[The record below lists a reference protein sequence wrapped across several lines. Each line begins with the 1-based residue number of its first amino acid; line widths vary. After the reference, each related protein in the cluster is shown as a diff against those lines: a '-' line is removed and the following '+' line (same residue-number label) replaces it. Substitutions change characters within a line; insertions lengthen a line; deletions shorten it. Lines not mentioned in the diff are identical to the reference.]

1 METPS
6 SSPPGTKVVIVA
18 VALIAAVGSLILLD
32 RGERTDPIQ
41 EKAENLRS
49 EIQELQGRV
58 DECLARRGSLEAR
71 FQQAVDRTEALGDRV
86 RELESLDPEG
96 VPAERYAEYL
106 EVFDEYNES
115 IPEWERLGEALREE
129 GERCQRLADAHN
141 QRLERLRELMVE
153 AFAPVPPSE

>member
-1 METPS
+1 M
-6 SSPPGTKVVIVA
+6 VA
-18 VALIAAVGSLILLD
+18 ALIAAAASLVILD
-32 RGERTDPIQ
+32 RGDRTDPIQ

-49 EIQELQGRV
+49 EIRTLQGQV
-58 DECLARRGSLEAR
+58 DGCLARRGALEAR
-71 FQQAVDRTEALGDRV
+71 FQEAVDRTEALGRRV
-86 RELESLDPEG
+86 RELESLDPDG

-129 GERCQRLADAHN
+129 GERCRRLVDAHN
-141 QRLERLRELMVE
+141 DRLERLRELMVE